1 MSDIGTALRL
11 EQFSKRYTGMLTVD
25 FYVRA
30 IPPPSLPGAD
40 PRSDRF
46 RRGGRESKFLQ
57 KSLTKPGANARLQ

>member
-30 IPPPSLPGAD
+30 IPPPHSPAPIPALAVSDAAGA
-40 PRSDRF
+40 
-46 RRGGRESKFLQ
+46 K
-57 KSLTKPGANARLQ
+57 ANFCRNP

>member
-30 IPPPSLPGAD
+30 IPPHSPAPIPALAVFDAAGA
-40 PRSDRF
+40 
-46 RRGGRESKFLQ
+46 K
-57 KSLTKPGANARLQ
+57 ANSCKNP

>member
-30 IPPPSLPGAD
+30 IPPPSLPGTD
-40 PRSDRF
+40 PRSRRF
-46 RRGGRESKFLQ
+46 RYGGRESKFL
-57 KSLTKPGANARLQ
+57 